1 MRFTRKDEDKLVRV
15 LHRYGEQELREFIGK
30 AITERAL
37 LIMSL
42 GEEGADVTAINAML
56 NTISR
61 VQRVAEDELKRR
73 EAIAGALRP
82 YMCEACGRKV
92 CLIIERN
99 HGPEMCADCWVKA
112 EDGSNPVTTE
122 RKAEAS

>member
-42 GEEGADVTAINAML
+42 GEEGANVAGINAML

-73 EAIAGALRP
+73 EAIAGVLRP
-82 YMCEACGRKV
+82 YMCEVCGRKTDV
-92 CLIIERN
+92 VTERN
-99 HGPEMCADCWVKA
+99 HGSSMCPECWMKG
-112 EDGSNPVTTE
+112 EQI
-122 RKAEAS
+122 